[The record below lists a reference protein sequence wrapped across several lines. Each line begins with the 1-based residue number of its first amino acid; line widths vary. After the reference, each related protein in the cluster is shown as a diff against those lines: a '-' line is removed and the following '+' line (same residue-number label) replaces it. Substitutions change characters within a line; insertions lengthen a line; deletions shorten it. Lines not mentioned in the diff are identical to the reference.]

1 MEKDAILKVKFD
13 GQSHQID
20 ANTLINFLIHYTSV
34 INEANRLY
42 GNGKEIDIKINALEK
57 GSFIIDLSLAA
68 KNFLADIFRKENVS
82 YLADLAAVIGGIFA
96 VYKFKKGK
104 PAKTEDDIRAI
115 NVNVHNEI
123 RQTVVNIYNMPVIR
137 EAISKSFEN
146 VSQDSSVEGVS
157 FFSGEDG
164 QVGFGRDEFTD
175 MIYNDFDKEENIPG
189 QRVVVDDDAVLVIAK
204 LSFEKG
210 SMWSFNYRGFRI
222 NVPVKDNALMK
233 MIDEGERFG
242 KGDAIRVTLVINQ
255 AYNKE
260 LRSYE
265 NRSYRIEAF
274 HEHIQAPSGVR
285 MFDRQ

>member
-20 ANTLINFLIHYTSV
+20 ANTLINFLIHYTAV
-34 INEANRLY
+34 INETNRLY
-42 GNGKEIDIKINALEK
+42 GNGKEVDIKINALEK

-82 YLADLAAVIGGIFA
+82 YLADLAGVIGGVFS
-96 VYKFKKGK
+96 VYKIMKGK
-104 PAKTEDDIRAI
+104 PVKDEDDIKII
-115 NVNVHNEI
+115 NIHNEI
-123 RQTVVNIYNMPVIR
+123 RQSVVNVYNIQTIR
-137 EAISKSFEN
+137 VAISKSFEN
-146 VSQDSSVEGVS
+146 VSQDSSVEGIS

-164 QVGFGRDEFTD
+164 QVEFDRDEFTD
-175 MIYNDFDKEENIPG
+175 MIYNDFDKEDNIPG
-189 QRVVVDDDAVLVIAK
+189 QRVIVDDDAVLVIAK

-210 SMWSFNYRGFRI
+210 SVWSFNYKGFRI

-265 NRSYRIEAF
+265 NRSYRIETF
-274 HEHIQAPSGVR
+274 HEHIQAPSEVK
-285 MFDRQ
+285 MFDKK